1 MWHKARAQLSQG
13 VAGRLH
19 HLGRPA
25 MCCPIS
31 KNHFVYVS
39 NRGGAE
45 GIQCSKAV
53 QGGNLAARPTFMV
66 DRCDKW
72 ASHTQSLARV
82 LPYSSYKYHSAP
94 LVESVKKVRFSPPPP
109 SGFQIQSLYSRE
121 RGEVLRAG
129 GLPGLSG
136 ALE

>member
-1 MWHKARAQLSQG
+1 MWHKARAQLCQG
-13 VAGRLH
+13 VVGRLH

-25 MCCPIS
+25 MCWPIS
-31 KNHFVYVS
+31 KNCFVYVS
-39 NRGGAE
+39 SREGVE
-45 GIQCSKAV
+45 GIQCSKVV
-53 QGGNLAARPTFMV
+53 QGGNLAVRPSSMV

-72 ASHTQSLARV
+72 ASHTQSSARV

-94 LVESVKKVRFSPPPP
+94 LVESVKKVRFSPPLP

-129 GLPGLSG
+129 GLPGLSR
-136 ALE
+136 ASE